1 MMDWIILDKLHH
13 DWISIL
19 IFFNLFLLSYTKWR
33 YDRKFL
39 SFFKSIDPSVYFNN
53 YGNNFFFS
61 KLFGVNI
68 LIFSIATI
76 SLFLIFILY
85 SLSLTNMILFEFLV
99 LFSFL
104 LSIGLISYFSYTF
117 LGSLLGAKK
126 EILVYNFNN
135 LRLLFRISVFI
146 FIIEFFH
153 YFYFFDSF
161 LFLRI
166 TFFCALM
173 FYYFYSIVVIYNF
186 LKSLKRGKF
195 YFILYLCTL
204 KTTPWVFIYWFIKYI

>member
-1 MMDWIILDKLHH
+1 
-13 DWISIL
+13 
-19 IFFNLFLLSYTKWR
+19 
-33 YDRKFL
+33 
-39 SFFKSIDPSVYFNN
+39 
-53 YGNNFFFS
+53 
-61 KLFGVNI
+61 
-68 LIFSIATI
+68 
-76 SLFLIFILY
+76 
-85 SLSLTNMILFEFLV
+85 MILFEFLI

-166 TFFCALM
+166 IFFCALM

-186 LKSLKRGKF
+186 LKSLKGGKF